1 MGFFRRWV
9 QARNLAF
16 VAKKQQG
23 MESVVQGTIAYLRV
37 SVGSLAATGVDAA
50 CPLVRTDQLSH
61 DGASK

>member
-23 MESVVQGTIAYLRV
+23 MQAETRGTVTFLRV
-37 SVGSLAATGVDAA
+37 DVGSLAATGVDAA